1 MRIASAITMSPRTSS
16 ISTMPGSFPLRKSV
30 FKIHTFLASRL
41 TTRQIIATWMRVSLV
56 WTMRS

>member
-1 MRIASAITMSPRTSS
+1 VRIASAITMSPRTSS

-41 TTRQIIATWMRVSLV
+41 TTRRIIATWMRVSLV
-56 WTMRS
+56 